1 MYVANNSDINREIL
15 MKKND
20 RINQPIGCELF
31 FPVVTYNEY
40 IHGLFIKS
48 HISRNL
54 GHRKRKRQTNKEN
67 DAGDCEK
74 GGFLKA
80 ILYYRL

>member
-1 MYVANNSDINREIL
+1 MYVANNRDINREIL

-48 HISRNL
+48 
-54 GHRKRKRQTNKEN
+54 QY
-67 DAGDCEK
+67 
-74 GGFLKA
+74 F
-80 ILYYRL
+80 